1 MNTMTT
7 FIDKTV
13 LMDEQ
18 GMHRA
23 LVRIAHEILEK
34 NKGVDD
40 IVLVG
45 IRSRGVPLSERVA
58 DAIEGIEG
66 KRPPVGVLDITLYR
80 DDLSI
85 LSYQPIVRPTTMP
98 VDIDNRIIVLVDDV
112 LYTGRT
118 IRSALNAIIDMG
130 RPKSIQ
136 LAVLID
142 RGHRELPIRA
152 DYVGKNVPTSSKE
165 SVNVKVAEID
175 DTDQVVLR
183 QEKE

>member
-1 MNTMTT
+1 MTT

-18 GMHRA
+18 AMHRA

-34 NKGVDD
+34 NKGVDN

-45 IRSRGVPLSERVA
+45 IRSRGVPLAERVA
-58 DAIEGIEG
+58 AAIENIEG

-98 VDIDNRIIVLVDDV
+98 VDIDNQIIVLVDDV

-165 SVNVKVAEID
+165 SVNVKVVEID